1 MVRKNTQSCRFDEK
15 EKDAEVGI
23 SIFERNR
30 MVEKYLPLVRAIAS
44 DVSASTSSNVDYDD
58 LVSAGVFGL
67 MDSVRSFDR
76 SRGIRFSSYCKR
88 RIRGSMLDELRHLD
102 WVPRWTRQKY
112 NAMNRTEH
120 ALEAKLSRRPT
131 DRELAEE
138 MGVDEKQVFDLQSS
152 VNRSVTSLESAIPE
166 QEGSLGEQIRD
177 QNVNLPD
184 IQMEKTDT
192 KEYITRSL
200 SHIEKMVITLYY
212 YEEMTMQEIGQ
223 CLDIS
228 ESRVSQIHSDV
239 IKRLRSR
246 INCDRDRFLACV
258 C

>member
-1 MVRKNTQSCRFDEK
+1 MVQKNTQSYRFDESK
-15 EKDAEVGI
+15 KKK
-23 SIFERNR
+23 SIGLSVLERNR
-30 MVEKYLPLVRAIAS
+30 MVEKYLPLVRAIAA

-88 RIRGSMLDELRHLD
+88 RIRGAMLDELRHLD

-120 ALEAKLSRRPT
+120 VLEAKLCRRPT
-131 DRELAEE
+131 DKELASE
-138 MGVDEKQVFDLQSS
+138 MGVAENKVFELQAS
-152 VNRSVTSLESAIPE
+152 VNRSVTSLESAVPD
-166 QEGSLGEQIRD
+166 QEASLGEQIRD
-177 QNVNLPD
+177 PNASLPD
-184 IQMEKTDT
+184 NRIEKEDA
-192 KEYITRSL
+192 KNYITRSL
-200 SHIEKMVITLYY
+200 SQVEKMVITLYY
-212 YEEMTMQEIGQ
+212 YEEMTMQEIGR

-228 ESRVSQIHSDV
+228 ESRVSQIHSEV
-239 IKRLRSR
+239 VRRLRAR
-246 INCDRDRFLACV
+246 VNCDRDTFFACV